1 MSMADVSD
9 AQREPKQ
16 VSKENLQK
24 EVIRDMT
31 KVKNNMLVQRIKRE
45 TQVPEDELANSSDV
59 DMMPTSF
66 RDQMSFQYK
75 TSNSGMNFICKYKVA
90 IFQKENSCV
99 DGEF

>member
-31 KVKNNMLVQRIKRE
+31 KVKNNMLVQRI
-45 TQVPEDELANSSDV
+45 
-59 DMMPTSF
+59 
-66 RDQMSFQYK
+66 
-75 TSNSGMNFICKYKVA
+75 
-90 IFQKENSCV
+90 
-99 DGEF
+99 

>member
-1 MSMADVSD
+1 MSMADVSE
-9 AQREPKQ
+9 AHREPKQ

-45 TQVPEDELANSSDV
+45 TEVPEDVLACSNEV

-66 RDQMSFQYK
+66 RD
-75 TSNSGMNFICKYKVA
+75 
-90 IFQKENSCV
+90 
-99 DGEF
+99 